1 MGLRQLSFG
10 LLDMAWHTGNPS
22 DVSDVVKFEDDAIKK
37 TRLLPKIEGSTISC
51 QLGHIFSGGYSAGYY
66 SYKWAELLEADAY
79 SKFKKDG
86 IFNKETAASFK
97 DNILSKGNTDHPMNL
112 YKKFMGREPLIKSLL
127 IKSGLLTEENVYDN

>member
-1 MGLRQLSFG
+1 M
-10 LLDMAWHTGNPS
+10 LDEYTVLEKVDGAA
-22 DVSDVVKFEDDAIKK
+22 VSTAF
-37 TRLLPKIEGSTISC
+37 S
-51 QLGHIFSGGYSAGYY
+51 HIFSGGYSAGYY

-112 YKKFMGREPLIKSLL
+112 YKNFMGREPVIKSLL
-127 IKSGLLTEENVYDN
+127 IKSGLLTEENIYEN